1 MLEFFLSQKINK
13 LLTYTSILSSEAD
26 LVCLKTKIV
35 NLNVDKL
42 KTVPNDLNMLSN
54 VVDSDVLKITVY
66 DKLVIKVNAI
76 DTNIQSTSGI
86 VTKVSMHDSVK
97 NVLEKK
103 TEDVDKKY
111 TILVDWSKTMTR
123 TQKLQ
128 IL

>member
-1 MLEFFLSQKINK
+1 M
-13 LLTYTSILSSEAD
+13 SSEAD

-54 VVDSDVLKITVY
+54 VVDSDVLKINVY

-111 TILVDWSKTMTR
+111 TILVDWSKTVTR
-123 TQKLQ
+123 TQKLE

>member
-1 MLEFFLSQKINK
+1 MLN
-13 LLTYTSILSSEAD
+13 
-26 LVCLKTKIV
+26 
-35 NLNVDKL
+35 
-42 KTVPNDLNMLSN
+42 N
-54 VVDSDVLKITVY
+54 VVDSDVLKISVY

-76 DTNIQSTSGI
+76 NTKIQSTREI
-86 VTKVSMHDSVK
+86 VTKVSMYDSVK
-97 NVLEKK
+97 KVLEKK